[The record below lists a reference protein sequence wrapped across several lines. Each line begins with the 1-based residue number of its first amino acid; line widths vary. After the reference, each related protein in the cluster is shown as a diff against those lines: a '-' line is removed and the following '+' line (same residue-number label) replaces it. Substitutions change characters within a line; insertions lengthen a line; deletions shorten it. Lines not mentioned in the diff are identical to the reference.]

1 MGQFLDYIR
10 IENVKLLGKASDLL
24 KRVKTKNETLD
35 YDSVSNITDLSKED
49 IFTTTM
55 QVLTTKEQEKLAAD
69 NRKWRKSKTR
79 AIPRHNCLNDQPRKK
94 KADVNNSRFVVKM
107 ELRAKSEPKEYT
119 EEEISAH
126 QFSAR
131 DMSV

>member
-55 QVLTTKEQEKLAAD
+55 
-69 NRKWRKSKTR
+69 
-79 AIPRHNCLNDQPRKK
+79 
-94 KADVNNSRFVVKM
+94 
-107 ELRAKSEPKEYT
+107 
-119 EEEISAH
+119 
-126 QFSAR
+126 
-131 DMSV
+131 